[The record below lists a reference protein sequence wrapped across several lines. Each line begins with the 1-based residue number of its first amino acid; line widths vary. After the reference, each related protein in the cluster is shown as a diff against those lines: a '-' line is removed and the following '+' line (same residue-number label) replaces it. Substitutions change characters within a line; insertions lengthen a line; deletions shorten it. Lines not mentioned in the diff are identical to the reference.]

1 MKIFRSSIR
10 SVHSPPRMLPLLAL
24 MGGGSALAAGNA
36 EVTGLLL
43 QLFYLVLAA
52 QVGSWLFAKLGLPRV
67 VGQVAAGVVVGPSL
81 LSVVGESV
89 TMEALAEIGAIF
101 LMFMVGLETRFK
113 DLLQVG
119 KEALMVALLGII
131 LPMVGGYFFGVQQGH
146 GNIESLFIATTLVAT
161 SVGITAKVLQEMG
174 VLDRKFAQIILG
186 AAVIDDIL
194 GLTIL
199 AVVSGLGK
207 GGEISMLGVLTTLG
221 ISVGFVVAVLLIG
234 IPLLRRFQSKLNN
247 LPLANSFG
255 MAVVVGLGLAA
266 LSSLAG
272 LAPIIGAFLAGMVLA
287 EVKDEHT
294 FESKVH
300 ALEDF
305 LAPVFFAMV
314 GVKLDLAALGSPSVL
329 TAGGIL
335 TVIAVIT
342 KLVGGFTGALSQG
355 RKQALL
361 VGLGMVPR
369 GEVGLIVAGIGLSYG
384 VIQKDVFAQV
394 IVMVL
399 LTTVL
404 APIALRILLGKD
416 TPAPA

>member
-1 MKIFRSSIR
+1 MTIWKRQDPGLFR
-10 SVHSPPRMLPLLAL
+10 LLMA
-24 MGGGSALAAGNA
+24 GTVFTGGSALAAGNA
-36 EVTGLLL
+36 EVSDILI

-67 VGQVAAGVVVGPSL
+67 VGQVAAGVLVGPSVL
-81 LSVVGESV
+81 HLVEDSV

-119 KEALMVALLGII
+119 KEALLVAVLGIA
-131 LPMVGGYFFGVQQGH
+131 LPMIGGYLFGLQAGH
-146 GNIESLFIATTLVAT
+146 NNIESLFIATTLVAT

-199 AVVSGLGK
+199 AVVSGLSK
-207 GGEISMLGVLTTLG
+207 GGEMSIGGVLTTLG
-221 ISVGFVVAVLLIG
+221 ISVGFVVAVLLVG
-234 IPLLRRFQSKLNN
+234 IPLLRRFQHRLKQ

-255 MAVVVGLGLAA
+255 MAVVIGLGLAA

-314 GVKLDLAALGSPSVL
+314 GVKLDLGALASPTVL
-329 TAGGIL
+329 TAGGVL
-335 TVIAVIT
+335 SVIAVVT
-342 KLVGGFTGALSQG
+342 KLLGGFLGALSQG
-355 RKQALL
+355 RKSALL

-384 VIQKDVFAQV
+384 VIQRDVFAQV

-404 APIALRILLGKD
+404 APIALRMVLGKQ
-416 TPAPA
+416 TT